1 MMEEMESGG
10 VVPPQIIQH
19 AKFFGLIK
27 DGWTLEDYIVDAVR
41 NGGYETILLWGVQ
54 GAGKSTRMLQMGY
67 WVYKDWD
74 AVLKSI
80 VFKPSEFVKRLR
92 EVPLKTR
99 IPCLLWDDIG
109 VHYTSST
116 FRTNIQQYEAIDATW
131 AAIRTKCN
139 AIILTIPLIDRLAKN
154 IKDNV
159 TFEVYTGRNQREY
172 VQRLVRLPGIG
183 QTESNL
189 FKIVIEKPE
198 VFDLYNVPKDVFKQY
213 WEMRLQLTEEAL
225 DRLDMTVTA
234 EDMEKYIPVSEAA
247 VKLEMSANT
256 LQSYISRGVY
266 SGRKVRGVLCITKEA
281 FETLAKNRQQIGRG
295 PRKARKDGHGIGT
308 KDA

>member
-1 MMEEMESGG
+1 MQEVENQRLS
-10 VVPPQIIQH
+10 PRIIQH

-27 DGWTLEDYIVDAVR
+27 DGWTLEDYIVDAVKS
-41 NGGYETILLWGVQ
+41 GGYETISVWGVQ
-54 GAGKSTRMLQMGY
+54 GSGKSSRMLQIGY
-67 WVYKDWD
+67 WVYKDWET
-74 AVLKSI
+74 VLKNI
-80 VFKPSEFVKRLR
+80 IFKPNDFVRRLR
-92 EVPLKTR
+92 EIPSRIR

-116 FRTNIQQYEAIDATW
+116 FRTNMAQYEAVDAAW

-139 AIILTIPLIDRLAKN
+139 VIVLTIPLIDRLAKN

-159 TFEVYTGRNQREY
+159 TFEIYTGRNQMEY
-172 VQRLVRLPGIG
+172 TQRLVRLPGIG
-183 QTESNL
+183 EMESNL
-189 FKIVIEKPE
+189 FKIVIEEPAT
-198 VFDLYNVPKDVFKQY
+198 FNIYDVPSDIFKRY

-225 DRLDMTVTA
+225 EKLDMTVAA
-234 EDMEKYIPVSEAA
+234 EDMERYIPVSEAA

-266 SGRKVRGVLCITKEA
+266 EGRKVRGILCITKEA
-281 FETLAKNRQQIGRG
+281 FETLATNRQQIGRG
-295 PRKARKDGHGIGT
+295 PRRVKRDGDRVEA

>member
-1 MMEEMESGG
+1 
-10 VVPPQIIQH
+10 
-19 AKFFGLIK
+19 
-27 DGWTLEDYIVDAVR
+27 
-41 NGGYETILLWGVQ
+41 
-54 GAGKSTRMLQMGY
+54 MGY

-74 AVLKSI
+74 TVLRSI
-80 VFKPSEFVKRLR
+80 IFKPNDFVKRLR
-92 EVPLKTR
+92 ETPPKTR

-116 FRTNIQQYEAIDATW
+116 FRTNIVQYEAIDATW

-139 AIILTIPLIDRLAKN
+139 VIVLTIPLIDRLAKN

-159 TFEVYTGRNQREY
+159 TFEVFTGKNQMEY
-172 VQRLVRLPGIG
+172 VQRLVRLPGID
-183 QTESNL
+183 QMESNL
-189 FKIVIEKPE
+189 FKIIIEKPE
-198 VFDLYNVPKDVFKQY
+198 VFDLYNVPQDVFRQY
-213 WEMRLQLTEEAL
+213 WEMRLQLTEDAL
-225 DRLDMTVTA
+225 SRLDMTVAA
-234 EDMEKYIPVSEAA
+234 EDMENYVPVAEAA

-281 FETLAKNRQQIGRG
+281 FETLATNRQQIGRG
-295 PRKARKDGHGIGT
+295 PRSKKVKRDGDGIET